1 MTNIEKILHFVEFGT
16 YLQCLPIHVEIEN
29 VQFFILFFFHFLFF
43 FGKGYEKA
51 NSSTQMVGIG
61 NFCPQKKLG
70 KLAFLNSRHHP
81 SIHPSIHPSFFSKK
95 MDGMDQGYARMGL

>member
-51 NSSTQMVGIG
+51 NSSTQMWVLVIFVPKKSWG
-61 NFCPQKKLG
+61 NFT
-70 KLAFLNSRHHP
+70 FLNSRHHP
-81 SIHPSIHPSFFSKK
+81 SIHPFSQKK
-95 MDGMDQGYARMGL
+95 WMEWTKGTQGWVCNGH